1 MVTAVDLR
9 EAQPG
14 PSTGPGDRMERSRE
28 ARVSYGGR
36 RRLLAPSAP
45 AIALAVGL
53 LTFGCSAPSQ
63 TDRPASG
70 SQSPE
75 VVATASRPGPT
86 RGPAPDY
93 RTMQS
98 QLRRELTRGSTPDL
112 RLVRS
117 VLVSVDGRTTISY
130 FNKRRPADHAHV
142 WSVTKSVISI
152 LVGIAVD
159 EGRLR
164 VDQTLKELLPH
175 QASSM
180 TPQQAS
186 DNTTATADDDCW
198 DFRRRQWPESDRG
211 RSGRP
216 DPVLRDEQ
224 RPGRGVRVFQQ
235 QCLIWSL
242 RCCRTPSIARSWTT
256 PERSSSTRSALTP
269 GRPGRAGTQGHP
281 PAASTSQ
288 GLRGQ
293 LTARVSTW
301 EGFGLKS
308 TAPDLVKLGELYVNG
323 GRWHGR
329 QIVSQEWVDES
340 TSAQLSARAGRTQP
354 RANTAT
360 CGGWE
365 EHKGQA
371 LFAGFGQLLPA
382 NPLFSRG
389 PMWLSSSR
397 LQTTSPA
404 SIQAHTRLTVDP
416 VLEKVIFSPLLQ

>member
-1 MVTAVDLR
+1 
-9 EAQPG
+9 
-14 PSTGPGDRMERSRE
+14 
-28 ARVSYGGR
+28 VSYGGR

-63 TDRPASG
+63 TDRPVSG

-86 RGPAPDY
+86 RRPAPDY
-93 RTMQS
+93 RAMQS
-98 QLRRELTRGSTPDL
+98 QLRRELTEGDPDL

-186 DNTTATADDDCW
+186 ITLRQLLTMTAGISGDDSGLNLIADDPVAQILSFGMSNDPGVAFEYSNSSAHLVAAVLQNAIDRSILDYAREKLFDPLGIDTRPAWQGW
-198 DFRRRQWPESDRG
+198 DTGSPT
-211 RSGRP
+211 SGFNK
-216 DPVLRDEQ
+216 
-224 RPGRGVRVFQQ
+224 PGFA
-235 QCLIWSL
+235 WA
-242 RCCRTPSIARSWTT
+242 TD
-256 PERSSSTRSALTP
+256 SA
-269 GRPGRAGTQGHP
+269 GINVG
-281 PAASTSQ
+281 
-288 GLRGQ
+288 
-293 LTARVSTW
+293 
-301 EGFGLKS
+301 GFGLKS

-340 TSAQLSARAGRTQP
+340 TSAQLSADQENPTEGQY
-354 RANTAT
+354 
-360 CGGWE
+360 GYLWWVG

-371 LFAGFGQLLPA
+371 LFA
-382 NPLFSRG
+382 
-389 PMWLSSSR
+389 
-397 LQTTSPA
+397 A
-404 SIQAHTRLTVDP
+404 SGSYYQQIICFPESDVVVVVTAADDLTGLDTLHLTVDP